1 MSDIKPQMQE
11 APRVP
16 NRIHTKKKKKE
27 KLNYTYA
34 YHFQAIEIKVLKVTR
49 KKKTKHYYGTK
60 LRIISN
66 FLENIQAR
74 REYLKPSEGESMLTQ
89 NFYLVKL
96 SFKSER

>member
-66 FLENIQAR
+66 FLEKSKQK
-74 REYLKPSEGESMLTQ
+74 ESEVKYLK
-89 NFYLVKL
+89 Y
-96 SFKSER
+96 